1 MVEMTALIQYRHREQ
16 GKAFCEEEEIR
27 EVDDA
32 RLDRLTTRGAKKGRY
47 SPARR
52 TSAEVVR
59 IPVVLKSS
67 VGMNLNVPSRPF
79 STWAVLPKDAAVT
92 STSAKGLSS

>member
-32 RLDRLTTRGAKKGRY
+32 RLDRL
-47 SPARR
+47 
-52 TSAEVVR
+52 
-59 IPVVLKSS
+59 SS
-67 VGMNLNVPSRPF
+67 LIIGV
-79 STWAVLPKDAAVT
+79 
-92 STSAKGLSS
+92 